1 MLLKD
6 NNPWL
11 GLESYSVKDS
21 NRFYG
26 RDHDIEIVSNS
37 IYDNFITT
45 IYGISGAGKTSLIN
59 AGITP
64 ALKGKGYLPI
74 RIRLSHKSAESYD
87 MQIINAI
94 CSAVESVDGEVEFE
108 GHIDLESIHENEKL
122 WFFLHTRKFWSH
134 DNYPIKPVLFIDQF
148 EEIFTQNSE
157 GEKISNFFESINSV
171 QHTTPPAFTRQ
182 LLEEDAS
189 AYTELNM
196 NISRIVLIIREDF
209 LARLEDYSYG
219 IAALRRN
226 RIGIKRMNGSQAL
239 DVILKPN
246 PDIVTT
252 DGAIRILSKVSG
264 KEVTFSEKSLAQL
277 SIDTSILSLFCSELY
292 QRAVE
297 TGNAAITVD
306 LIEEFGNDIIAK
318 FYSDNMSH
326 VDPALAEY
334 LERHLLTSS
343 GFRNSV
349 AYEDITIP
357 KVSKEVVSKG
367 LELLTEKRILRIEDV
382 DGVVRVEFTHD
393 VLCKVAKA
401 HRASIKEESE
411 KKRTLIKTTV
421 KSIEQIAICLIAGIA
436 LMYGNYRFQEL
447 PNIIFRPDWLL
458 ACGLFFSLF
467 INRNKER
474 SKFLNFSMSILLSL
488 LLSRLPLCVTSAWI
502 STSKIYLSLAIWA
515 SSIPLSYWAFCGN
528 ASKSKVPILL
538 LTGLDLVLMFEFNQL
553 SFVLTSL
560 LIPLLATMP
569 LKYSTDKNVSK
580 ICILATVA
588 IFLIAVILESA
599 SLAILAIYPLFGLIF
614 KRHDESESFK
624 SSLGKCIRFEA
635 WKNDRTWTITA
646 SIILSLSLMLYL
658 SQISTSKSDAFIIY
672 QTPIAAL
679 LIYCLL
685 TFKKATSAEGL
696 KSIYKRGV
704 MISGIALLII
714 GFQYITYGFCFMLAI
729 WLAVAAYVAHEHRQ
743 EILSRKI
750 SPEYAAKVAR
760 IAICT
765 CAIPLFTIGYN
776 VSSNIKYAK
785 VIGKEL
791 SEKGLFVIRDNKGN
805 YGVRDNNNI
814 IVPVEFSDIESYV
827 KMEGIPYTT
836 ILKSWDYMVASDSSK
851 LPKWLTFDFGGGYY
865 TGMDESLSHDIIF
878 TLQTKNGERVAWH
891 CNEHLSE
898 WNLCTAVIFE
908 CIGNTIYDSHTFR
921 EDQAQEVLISL
932 KGLGRN
938 TSEVAQK
945 IILKQFEKTGLYT
958 SRRNAKSLE
967 FNSLKGLK
975 EAVKGN
981 MLEDYLLPSTIRM
994 CHKTLSYVEDP
1005 EFVNYI
1011 LDTLYKQTGHQNHQ
1025 LWEYYNDKAQFY
1037 IYTNQL
1043 ERAVKCASTAMMYDS
1058 TLTYGYKNLI
1068 VAKALMGEYDEAYEL
1083 LNTYGEGMHYM
1094 GSMSEIREGDT
1105 EVNIIHNKSNAT
1117 SILLRFNNL
1126 YNGINNELNSLES
1139 WNVTIDTTSSSYKDF
1154 KEFVKSKC
1162 IKPYDSAEDKGGYY
1176 LCRKYEYYLTPTEE
1190 YYAGYPNN
1198 EPRYKLAYQFYMKDN
1213 VAISPAFDAYG
1224 DSHDESIKLLIDY
1237 DDTKRKYIDMR
1248 GEVPEMI
1255 PGEYDHAWNFSEGM
1269 AAVVKNGK
1277 LGFINSD
1284 GEYVIDSIF
1293 TYSNDARFT
1302 TDRYNRQTSDI
1313 LNYTFSDGRCLMKG
1327 DNGKGLID
1335 KKGNWI
1341 IQPEYSH
1348 IYPIYATGLWL
1359 LEKPNGINSNVKYGI
1374 ANNDGK
1380 IILAPEYDEI
1390 IQRSNILYQSQEEL
1404 ESNRSHYGYFGKDGE
1419 YISIWLDS
1427 SQADGIYIEDGHY
1440 TINNEYDHEFGI
1452 ETWYISHPDGELE
1465 EHADLQRSYPT

>member
-21 NRFYG
+21 KRFYG
-26 RDHDIEIVSNS
+26 RDNDIEIVSNS

-64 ALKGKGYLPI
+64 ALKGKGYLPV
-74 RIRLSHKSAESYD
+74 RIRLNHKSAESYD

-94 CSAVESVDGEVEFE
+94 CSAVDSVDGEVEFE

-171 QHTTPPAFTRQ
+171 QHMTPPAFTRQ

-196 NISRIVLIIREDF
+196 NISRIVFIIREDF

-306 LIEEFGNDIIAK
+306 LIEEFGNDIITK

-349 AYEDITIP
+349 AYEDITVP

-367 LELLTEKRILRIEDV
+367 LELLAEKRILRIEDV

-411 KKRTLIKTTV
+411 KKRTLIKGTV
-421 KSIEQIAICLIAGIA
+421 QIIEQIAICLIAGIA
-436 LMYGNYRFQEL
+436 LMYGNSRFQQL
-447 PNIIFRPDWLL
+447 PNILFRPDWLL

-488 LLSRLPLCVTSAWI
+488 LLSRLPVCVTNTWI
-502 STSKIYLSLAIWA
+502 STSETYLRLAILA

-528 ASKSKVPILL
+528 ASKPKVPIILL
-538 LTGLDLVLMFEFNQL
+538 MGLDFALMCGFNSQSL
-553 SFVLTSL
+553 HLTSL

-569 LKYSTDKNVSK
+569 LKYSTDKNASK
-580 ICILATVA
+580 ICILAA
-588 IFLIAVILESA
+588 IIIFLIAALLESEF
-599 SLAILAIYPLFGLIF
+599 LAILAIYPLLGLIL
-614 KRHDESESFK
+614 KRHDDSESFK

-635 WKNDRTWTITA
+635 WRNDRTWTITA
-646 SIILSLSLMLYL
+646 SIILSLGLILYL

-672 QTPIAAL
+672 QTPIAVF

-696 KSIYKRGV
+696 KSIYKRGGL
-704 MISGIALLII
+704 ISGIALLII
-714 GFQYITYGFCFMLAI
+714 GLQYITYGFCFMLAI

-750 SPEYAAKVAR
+750 SPEYAAKVVR

-814 IVPVEFSDIESYV
+814 IVPVEFSDIESHV
-827 KMEGIPYTT
+827 EMADIPYTT
-836 ILKSWDYMVASDSSK
+836 ILKNWGYMVASDSSK
-851 LPKWLTFDFGGGYY
+851 LPEFLTFDFGRGYYY
-865 TGMDESLSHDIIF
+865 TGMDESLSHDITF
-878 TLQTKNGERVAWH
+878 TVQTKNGERVTWH

-898 WNLCTAVIFE
+898 WNLCTAVILE
-908 CIGNTIYDSHTFR
+908 SMWDTMSESY
-921 EDQAQEVLISL
+921 LIWENL
-932 KGLGRN
+932 
-938 TSEVAQK
+938 AQK
-945 IILKQFEKTGLYT
+945 YLRSLNDLGMNPSDKAKELTIAQI
-958 SRRNAKSLE
+958 AKSPDLVHLH
-967 FNSLKGLK
+967 SLDDLK
-975 EAVKGN
+975 EYRNSVTNDSKLSEA
-981 MLEDYLLPSTIRM
+981 IRLS
-994 CHKTLSYVEDP
+994 HKILSYVEDE

-1011 LDTLYKQTGHQNHQ
+1011 LDSLYYPTQFDNHL
-1025 LWEYYNDKAQFY
+1025 LWQYYNNKAEFY
-1037 IYTNQL
+1037 IYTNQF
-1043 ERAVKCASTAMMYDS
+1043 ERAEKSAANAISNDKK
-1058 TLTYGYKNLI
+1058 LTYAYKNMI
-1068 VAKALMGEYDEAYEL
+1068 VAKVLSGKYDEAHEL
-1083 LNTYGEGMHYM
+1083 LETHGDDMHYM
-1094 GSMSEIREGDT
+1094 GALMNIWEGYT
-1105 EVNIIHNKSNAT
+1105 EMDIIHKFSDET
-1117 SILLRFNNL
+1117 SPLLRYNNL
-1126 YNGINNELNSLES
+1126 YNGINNELNSIEA
-1139 WNVTIDTTSSSYKDF
+1139 WNVNVDTTSTSYK
-1154 KEFVKSKC
+1154 EFRAYVKSKC
-1162 IKPYDSAEDKGGYY
+1162 IKPYDSAEDMGGYY
-1176 LCRKYEYYLTPTEE
+1176 LCRKYEYYHSPYDEWHTGNIYNARHHELQ
-1190 YYAGYPNN
+1190 
-1198 EPRYKLAYQFYMKDN
+1198 YQFYMKDN
-1213 VAISPAFDAYG
+1213 VEISPAFDIFAY
-1224 DSHDESIKLLIDY
+1224 SRKPNEDEDILLIIDY
-1237 DDTKRKYIDMR
+1237 DDKKRKYIDMR

-1255 PGEYDHAWNFSEGM
+1255 PGAYDHAWRFSDGL
-1269 AAVVKNGK
+1269 AAVANNGK
-1277 LGFINSD
+1277 LGFINID

-1293 TYSNDARFT
+1293 TYSNDARFP

-1313 LNYTFSDGRCLMKG
+1313 LNCTFDNGTCLMRG
-1327 DNGKGLID
+1327 ENGKGLID
-1335 KKGNWI
+1335 ETGNWI
-1341 IQPEYSH
+1341 LQPEYSH
-1348 IYPIYATGLWL
+1348 IFPIKWTDLWI
-1359 LEKPNGINSNVKYGI
+1359 LEKTENRSKKYGI
-1374 ANNDGK
+1374 ADNKGN
-1380 IILAPEYDEI
+1380 IILDTEYDEI
-1390 IQRSNILYQSQEEL
+1390 ITHLNPMSRWETNSD
-1404 ESNRSHYGYFGKDGE
+1404 RTHYGYFGKEGE
-1419 YISIWLDS
+1419 YISVWKDS
-1427 SQADGIYIEDGHY
+1427 SQPDGIYVEDGY
-1440 TINNEYDHEFGI
+1440 YSIEYDYDTDYEEWLWCITYPNGDVYNFH
-1452 ETWYISHPDGELE
+1452 DLE
-1465 EHADLQRSYPT
+1465 QIYPIY